1 MISKL
6 KKSAS
11 FAFKK
16 FQYYLS
22 FIFKS
27 NTILGTLLRLGRHDL
42 LAKIKINRS
51 NNNEFIAIE
60 NALNDISIRNG
71 LAVDLGAS
79 DGLNYSCTYPLYKKG
94 WSGLCVELDDTK
106 FLKLTYLYRYFK
118 NVKLQNVKITPNNV
132 VEILISGDVKK
143 EFEFLNIDIDSYD
156 LEVMEKIL
164 KSEYRPALLS
174 MEINEKMPPE
184 IFFSVKYEKNH
195 YWKGDHFYGCSL
207 AAANEVLSKFD
218 YSLISLEW
226 DNAIFMFNKYIS
238 KFNIKKKTVLEAYDD
253 GYRYR
258 LGRKER
264 YYYNLNLDKW
274 LEMPTEEVLE
284 DINKYFSMYKGKFVL
299 RKS

>member
-1 MISKL
+1 MISML

-42 LAKIKINRS
+42 LAKINSNRS
-51 NNNEFIAIE
+51 NNNEFTAVE
-60 NALNDISIRNG
+60 NAFNDISIRNG

-79 DGLNYSCTYPLYKKG
+79 DGLNYSCTYPLFKKG
-94 WSGLCVELDDTK
+94 WSGLCVELDDIK

-164 KSEYRPALLS
+164 KSEYRPPLLS

-218 YSLISLEW
+218 YSLISVEW

-238 KFNIKKKTVLEAYDD
+238 KFNIKKKTVL
-253 GYRYR
+253 
-258 LGRKER
+258 
-264 YYYNLNLDKW
+264 
-274 LEMPTEEVLE
+274 
-284 DINKYFSMYKGKFVL
+284 
-299 RKS
+299 